1 MIVLQPSMINKMK
14 DKLVEK
20 YLTREVRTFNSEI
33 DNTDIPLDPQAFRK
47 YRGAEFTTDNQRSLL
62 NEILKVKSKTNT
74 IVEIGVARLVN
85 KQHDPLYGGV
95 ISESEIP
102 FDMSS
107 TSIFLR
113 SKNDSTKYLG
123 IDIEDKTY
131 LESFK
136 PNIYTLQAK
145 SEDFEV
151 VSNKLKEVGIE
162 QIDFLFIDGWHS
174 INQVLDELWYLQF
187 MKPGGVIGFHDI
199 NYHPGPKEIFGALNP
214 DIFEI
219 INYNTPDW
227 GIGFAKI
234 K

>member
-1 MIVLQPSMINKMK
+1 MR
-14 DKLVEK
+14 DELVKK
-20 YLTREVRTFNSEI
+20 YLTREVRTFSQEV
-33 DNTDIPLDPQAFRK
+33 DNNDYPNPIVFQK
-47 YRGAEFTTDNQRSLL
+47 YRGSEFSLDNRRSLL
-62 NEILKVKSKTNT
+62 NEFLKVKSKTNV
-74 IVEIGVARLVN
+74 IVEIGVARLIKKNFSLETGWVEN
-85 KQHDPLYGGV
+85 ED
-95 ISESEIP
+95 IIP
-102 FDMSS
+102 FDESS

-113 SKNDSTKYLG
+113 SKSDSTIYLG
-123 IDIEDKTY
+123 IDIEDKSHLETY
-131 LESFK
+131 K
-136 PNIYTLQAK
+136 PNVYTLKAK

-151 VSNKLKEVGIE
+151 VSNKMKEVGIN

-199 NYHPGPKEIFGALNP
+199 NYHPGPKAVFEALNP
-214 DIFEI
+214 DMFET

>member
-1 MIVLQPSMINKMK
+1 MTNKMR
-14 DKLVEK
+14 DKLIKK
-20 YLTREVRTFNSEI
+20 YLTKEIRTFNPEI
-33 DNTDIPLDPQAFRK
+33 DDKDLPLNKGIFTLLRK
-47 YRGAEFTTDNQRSLL
+47 VQEFSQDNQKYLL
-62 NEILKVKSKTNT
+62 NEILKIKSKTNV
-74 IVEIGVARLVN
+74 IVEIGVSRLYN
-85 KQHDPLYGGV
+85 KHYDQ
-95 ISESEIP
+95 IQEIENTTRTT
-102 FDMSS
+102 FDKSS
-107 TSIFLR
+107 TSVILR

-123 IDIEDKTY
+123 IDIEDKKF
-131 LESFK
+131 LESLK
-136 PNIYTLQAK
+136 PNVYTLQSR

-174 INQVLDELWYLQF
+174 INQVIDELWYLQF
-187 MKPGGVIGFHDI
+187 MKPGGVIGFHDV
-199 NYHPGPKEIFGALNP
+199 NHHPGPKAILESLNP

>member
-1 MIVLQPSMINKMK
+1 MR

-20 YLTREVRTFNSEI
+20 YLTREVRTFDSEI
-33 DNTDIPLDPQAFRK
+33 DNTDIPLDPQAFYK
-47 YRGAEFTTDNQRSLL
+47 YRGPEFTTDNQRSLL

-74 IVEIGVARLVN
+74 IVEIGVARLTRKLHN
-85 KQHDPLYGGV
+85 IQGE
-95 ISESEIP
+95 ITSESNLPLET
-102 FDMSS
+102 SS
-107 TSIFLR
+107 TGIFLR

-187 MKPGGVIGFHDI
+187 MKPGGVIGFHDV
-199 NYHPGPKEIFGALNP
+199 NHHPGPKEVFGALNP

>member
-1 MIVLQPSMINKMK
+1 MR
-14 DKLVEK
+14 DKLVKK
-20 YLTREVRTFNSEI
+20 YLTKEVRTFNLEI
-33 DNTDIPLDPQAFRK
+33 DDRDLPSNKEIFLSLKNIQ
-47 YRGAEFTTDNQRSLL
+47 EFSQDNQKCLL
-62 NEILKVKSKTNT
+62 NEILKIKNKTNV
-74 IVEIGVARLVN
+74 IVEIGVARLYN
-85 KQHDPLYGGV
+85 KHYDVSQD
-95 ISESEIP
+95 IENATRIT
-102 FDMSS
+102 FDKSS
-107 TSIFLR
+107 TSIILR

-123 IDIEDKTY
+123 IDIEDKKF
-131 LESFK
+131 LESLK
-136 PNIYTLQAK
+136 PNIYTLQAR

-174 INQVLDELWYLQF
+174 INQVIDELWYLQF
-187 MKPGGVIGFHDI
+187 MKPGGVIGFHDV
-199 NYHPGPKEIFGALNP
+199 NHHPGPKAILESLNP

>member
-1 MIVLQPSMINKMK
+1 MR
-14 DKLVEK
+14 DELVKK
-20 YLTREVRTFNSEI
+20 YLIKEVRTFNNKI
-33 DNTDIPLDPQAFRK
+33 DDVDMPLDRSIYLQ
-47 YRGAEFTTDNQRSLL
+47 YMGAEFSHGNKKALL
-62 NEILKVKSKTNT
+62 NELLKVKNNINS
-74 IVEIGVARLVN
+74 IVEIGVARLIW
-85 KQHDPLYGGV
+85 KHHDLQTGEV
-95 ISESEIP
+95 IKEEAIP
-102 FDMSS
+102 FTDSS

-113 SKNDSTKYLG
+113 NKRDTTKYLG

-131 LESFK
+131 LESYK
-136 PNIYTLQAK
+136 PNVYTLKAQ
-145 SEDFEV
+145 SEDYEV
-151 VSNKLKEVGIE
+151 VVDKLNEVGIE

-199 NYHPGPKEIFGALNP
+199 NHHPGPKALFEALNP
-214 DIFEI
+214 DMFET